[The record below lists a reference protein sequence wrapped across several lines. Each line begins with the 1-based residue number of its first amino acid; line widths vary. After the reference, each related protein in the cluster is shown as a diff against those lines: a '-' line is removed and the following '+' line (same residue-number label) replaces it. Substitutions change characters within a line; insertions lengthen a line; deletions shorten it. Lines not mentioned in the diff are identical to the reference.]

1 MSVDNRPF
9 DPKREL
15 DQVVGQFEER
25 GSFLARAGRM
35 AGRVLIGASL
45 AVGAAALVIYT
56 LHTHVKQAQ
65 KAPAPKKPVPVSI
78 IPAK

>member
-1 MSVDNRPF
+1 MSIDKRQF

-15 DQVVGQFEER
+15 DRVIGPFEEP
-25 GSFLARAGRM
+25 GTFLVRAGRH
-35 AGRVLIGASL
+35 ARRFLVAATL
-45 AVGAAALVIYT
+45 AVCAAALVIYT

-65 KAPAPKKPVPVSI
+65 TAPAPKKPVPVSI